1 MNSTF
6 ERRVSR
12 LERARPRQL
21 ESDENC
27 EVTLGRLTE
36 MAFTA
41 YRLAIEDGSADA
53 AVKAVAQLSRMHGL
67 DVGKRPNERSPIEGL
82 TVDERDAV
90 RRMVEEALERA
101 RADNSLRKA
110 SLSGSR

>member
-12 LERARPRQL
+12 LERARSRQL
-21 ESDENC
+21 EHDEGC
-27 EVTLGRLTE
+27 EATLGRLTE

-53 AVKAVAQLSRMHGL
+53 AVKAVAQLSRMHGF
-67 DVGKRPNERSPIEGL
+67 DVGKRPNERSPIDEL
-82 TVDERDAV
+82 TAEERDAV
-90 RRMVEEALERA
+90 RVMVEEALERA
-101 RADNSLRKA
+101 RPDNRSP
-110 SLSGSR
+110 